1 MNKLSALLLLCLL
14 DIAGAQPIPD
24 RPEALQ
30 FPKLSWQPPRFE
42 RVELPG
48 GAVLYLV
55 ENHELPLVRGKIM
68 FLGGAAH
75 EPAERAGLSALTMH
89 VLRTGG
95 TAEMSAEELDEA
107 LEFVAASIETSA
119 DADRS
124 TLSFDCLSK
133 DFDDVW
139 AMLVDM
145 LEHPRF
151 QERYIDEKKKQMLEA
166 LRRENDQPEQIL
178 MREYRRLLYPDHPYG
193 RRTDGEEK
201 TIAALSRDD
210 LLAWHKQLLSPSRM
224 LVGVAGDFDARDIKR
239 RVRQLAENWPYR
251 TVALPAVPPLPQPKE
266 GLFIFE
272 KPIAQTSLILAH
284 RGPARPYPDYHAVQV
299 MNFILGGGSFSS
311 RLTDSVRT
319 KGGLAYGVASF
330 FAYGY
335 KRGVFG
341 AWCQTKPTTSYRAGE
356 LILSEIERIRR
367 EDVSPEEL
375 QLAKDSLVN
384 SFIFEFESP
393 DKYLGNL
400 LELEMHGESP
410 KFLDDYMDRIQRVT
424 AADVRRV
431 AEKYLHPDRLLMLY
445 VGDSA
450 NFDQRPP
457 RLRQLGT
464 EVRLEPGTVTNSR

>member
-299 MNFILGGGSFSS
+299 MSFILGGGSFS

-367 EDVSPEEL
+367 GRRPPRAATG
-375 QLAKDSLVN
+375 QRLAGQC
-384 SFIFEFESP
+384 FIFRSGS
-393 DKYLGNL
+393 LT
-400 LELEMHGESP
+400 STWAISRSWRCTARVQ
-410 KFLDDYMDRIQRVT
+410 FLDDYMDRIQRVT

-445 VGDSA
+445 VGDSWPL
-450 NFDQRPP
+450 RPTP
-457 RLRQLGT
+457 ARLPTGRDRGET
-464 EVRLEPGTVTNSR
+464 